1 MGPEDV
7 RKTKG
12 RPEGPL
18 ESKNRRKKVGREEIH
33 GRRKKVRWWR
43 KKVFRR
49 WWKKVFR
56 RWWKTQQMT
65 LYGFGNAEIPILP
78 RNQ

>member
-1 MGPEDV
+1 VGPEDV

-49 WWKKVFR
+49 WWK
-56 RWWKTQQMT
+56 TQQMT

-78 RNQ
+78 RD